1 MSNRED
7 GDGASR
13 DDVDEIAA
21 AWSRERPGTPVTSIG
36 VVTRI
41 WRLGKVFADDRRRV
55 LAGAGVDSATLD
67 LVSML
72 RRNGPPYALTTRELA
87 DRTLVTA
94 GAISQRVARAE
105 TAGLVSRTAH
115 GRRVEVSLT
124 PAGHDLVEA
133 TVEQVLTREAS
144 LLDGLS
150 AAQRRQLADLLRL
163 LLDDVTTRLRDAGVP
178 VSGHTDELES

>member
-1 MSNRED
+1 MSNRDE
-7 GDGASR
+7 
-13 DDVDEIAA
+13 VDEIAA

-55 LAGAGVDSATLD
+55 LAAAGIDTATLD
-67 LVSML
+67 LVSVL
-72 RRNGPPYALTTRELA
+72 RRSGPPYTLTTRQLTE
-87 DRTLVTA
+87 RTLVTA

-105 TAGLVSRTAH
+105 AAGLVSRTAH

-133 TVEQVLTREAS
+133 AVEQVLTREAS
-144 LLDGLS
+144 LLDGLT
-150 AAQRRQLADLLRL
+150 AAQRRQLADLLQL
-163 LLDDVTTRLRDAGVP
+163 LLADVTTRLREQGLP
-178 VSGHTDELES
+178 VGRTDELER